1 MKLFKFIADS
11 GLLSRRRAQEEI
23 KNAMVTVNDKLILDP
38 FHDINI
44 KDDVRYDQKKVK
56 QRDRFTTILLHKPK
70 GYISTKSDEKDR
82 KTIFELIPSK
92 YYLNHVGRLDK
103 DTTGAILLTDDGQ
116 ISQFLM
122 HPKNKIEKE
131 YLAVSDKF
139 LDKKTID
146 KIKRGIF
153 IGSNQKGKAKIIS
166 QEKIKNR
173 VEIKMILRQGK
184 KNEIRRIFKFLDL
197 KLFSL
202 KRERI
207 GEILL
212 GDLPKGSWRELSK
225 KEIKYLQRIRSK
237 S

>member
-1 MKLFKFIADS
+1 
-11 GLLSRRRAQEEI
+11 
-23 KNAMVTVNDKLILDP
+23 MVTVNDKLILDP

-116 ISQFLM
+116 LSQFLM

>member
-116 ISQFLM
+116 LSQFLM

-197 KLFSL
+197 KLLSL